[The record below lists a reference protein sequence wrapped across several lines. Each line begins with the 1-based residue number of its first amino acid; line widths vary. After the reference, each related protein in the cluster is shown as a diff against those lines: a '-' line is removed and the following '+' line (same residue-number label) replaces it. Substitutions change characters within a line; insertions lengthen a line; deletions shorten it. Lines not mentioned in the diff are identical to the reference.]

1 MEADNKS
8 ANLEATIVKEE
19 AVPLL
24 APAASGRRFG
34 MGDSILQ
41 SILIFFSISSASFSL
56 LKFHALL

>member
-24 APAASGRRFG
+24 APDFKVDTHICIST
-34 MGDSILQ
+34 SIYTI
-41 SILIFFSISSASFSL
+41 SIARW
-56 LKFHALL
+56 AG

>member
-24 APAASGRRFG
+24 APDFKVDTHIYISTALYLTILL
-34 MGDSILQ
+34 SI
-41 SILIFFSISSASFSL
+41 ARW
-56 LKFHALL
+56 AG

>member
-24 APAASGRRFG
+24 APDFKVDSGHPYLHTY
-34 MGDSILQ
+34 S
-41 SILIFFSISSASFSL
+41 SL
-56 LKFHALL
+56 L

>member
-24 APAASGRRFG
+24 APDFKVDSGHPYLHTYSSLYL
-34 MGDSILQ
+34 SIYT
-41 SILIFFSISSASFSL
+41 ICIARW
-56 LKFHALL
+56 AG